1 MELKDWVALVVA
13 VAVVAGFVM
22 LQRSGL
28 VAAAEARELLRQGAK
43 VFDVRSPQ
51 EFAARHLPGVTN
63 LPLDDLPSRI
73 AREVPDKSAPLLL
86 HCQSG
91 ARSGS
96 AVRLLRQ
103 QGYTRVFNL
112 GSLARAEAILTTTP
126 KQ

>member
-1 MELKDWVALVVA
+1 MELKDWVALLVV

-51 EFAARHLPGVTN
+51 EFAARHLPGVIN
-63 LPLDDLPSRI
+63 LPLDELPSRI
-73 AREVPDKSAPLLL
+73 AREAPDRSVPLLL

-112 GSLARAEAILTTTP
+112 GSLARAEAILTTAP
-126 KQ
+126 NQ